1 MVADFGHS
9 VRSVLTGNVALVN
22 PAATVT
28 LDGTVATEVL
38 LLESTI
44 TAPPAGAGPLSVTV
58 PVEELPPVRL
68 DAPNVA
74 DARTGGMT
82 VIEVV
87 CVAPLRTAEITAVVA
102 VATGLVLIVNVV
114 LVAPSGIVT
123 VAGTLTAGL
132 LLDKDTTAPPVGPAA
147 FIVTVPVREA
157 PPVTLAPLKPNE
169 DKERVL
175 PRLKTTFHWKVLK
188 L

>member
-9 VRSVLTGNVALVN
+9 VRFVLTGNVALVN

-38 LLESTI
+38 LLESAI

-58 PVEELPPVRL
+58 PVEELPPARL
-68 DAPNVA
+68 DALNVA

-82 VIEVV
+82 VIELV
-87 CVAPLRTAEITAVVA
+87 CVAPLRTAEITVVVA

-132 LLDKDTTAPPVGPAA
+132 LLDKDTTAPPVGAAA
-147 FIVTVPVREA
+147 FIATVPVGEF
-157 PPVTLAPLKPNE
+157 PPVTLVALMPNE
-169 DKERVL
+169 DKETAI
-175 PRLKTTFHWKVLK
+175 PRL
-188 L
+188 